1 MSAEPVSSGV
11 RAVLGAPRGRRFS
24 RPGTPTLPALSTRE
38 QRLLAQMPDNPR
50 VAYRQARGQTPP
62 WMNLHSARITGD
74 DAPRP
79 ARRRE
84 PAPVPGRVPA
94 PRVPRP
100 RPAPDDG
107 PARPRPH
114 REPPPLP
121 RCRPGRPRSHR
132 KPRKPG
138 RIAWRLT
145 AYTLAALAGA
155 LAHHLAAPLL

>member
-1 MSAEPVSSGV
+1 M
-11 RAVLGAPRGRRFS
+11 LGAPRGRRFS
-24 RPGTPTLPALSTRE
+24 RPGVPTPGIRE

-50 VAYRQARGQTPP
+50 VAYRQRHGQTPP
-62 WMNLHSARITGD
+62 WMDTHAARLTESD
-74 DAPRP
+74 TPRP

-84 PAPVPGRVPA
+84 PAPAPERIPP

-107 PARPRPH
+107 PGRSSPR

-121 RCRPGRPRSHR
+121 RRTRRPRSHR
-132 KPRKPG
+132 KPCHR
-138 RIAWRLT
+138 RRTAWRLA

-155 LAHHLAAPLL
+155 LAHHLAAALL